1 MKNIIAQKEEI
12 SKISKRYTFK
22 FTFKFTIIQIF
33 FFCLAYLF
41 LCRSACAEY
50 GLALGYGVNSNLYA
64 VRVSLQVDSS
74 LCLDNDI
81 WPATGYWEGSAN
93 YISTKKNH
101 GNNQSHIKG
110 LSLAYVL
117 HFEKKD
123 SFCMQNMP
131 YAEFGL
137 GGALF
142 DRNVIADRRLGSS
155 GLFEIKM
162 GAGMRFGEFKEYDL
176 SYKFIHYS
184 NAYLKRPNEG
194 LNLNFIIFSY
204 LF

>member
-1 MKNIIAQKEEI
+1 MKSMNGSTCEATTYPKKMTKSLLYI
-12 SKISKRYTFK
+12 Y
-22 FTFKFTIIQIF
+22 
-33 FFCLAYLF
+33 F
-41 LCRSACAEY
+41 LLVNLLCCGVARAEY
-50 GLALGYGVNSNLYA
+50 GLALGYGVNSNMYA
-64 VRVSLQVDSS
+64 YRLSLQVDSGY
-74 LCLDNDI
+74 CWNNNI

-93 YISTKKNH
+93 YIGIKGNH
-101 GNNQSHIKG
+101 HDNLKG

-123 SFCMQNMP
+123 LFCNKNVP

-142 DRNVIADRRLGSS
+142 DDNQIENRRLGSH

-162 GAGMRFGEFKEYDL
+162 GAGMRFGTFKEYDL

-184 NAYLKRPNEG
+184 NAYLKRPNDG
-194 LNLNFIIFSY
+194 ININFIVFSY